1 MAVGSL
7 AHQRGFEPP
16 TYRLGGGRSILLSY
30 WCILL
35 YCNGKRYPCQQIPV
49 DFLCWV
55 KANYQRGVISTEVME
70 KAVSYL
76 DEVSLE
82 DLEISPKVED
92 DDFDLDSFLEEDDE

>member
-1 MAVGSL
+1 V
-7 AHQRGFEPP
+7 
-16 TYRLGGGRSILLSY
+16 
-30 WCILL
+30 
-35 YCNGKRYPCQQIPV
+35 KQIPV

-55 KANYQRGVISTEVME
+55 KANYQKGVISTEVME